1 MRYIQLLILFNCLI
15 AQSKYP
21 ADSLLSSEKTPTIYK
36 LGLLPIAGW
45 QRISYNTNF
54 FNCQFYPSC
63 SNYGAHA
70 IGKYGIIRGGVI
82 ASDRII
88 RCNPFAIYY
97 HIDINRPFNES
108 DGRLIDPVVQRALS
122 TSTRSPLFAALLSSF
137 IPGAGRAYSGRLFDG
152 IMGLWTFYLTGSSA
166 YLAIK
171 DERPFAGPFLGII
184 ATYVYLGEIYGA
196 WRAAKYYQK
205 PRK

>member
-1 MRYIQLLILFNCLI
+1 M
-15 AQSKYP
+15 A
-21 ADSLLSSEKTPTIYK
+21 
-36 LGLLPIAGW
+36 
-45 QRISYNTNF
+45 
-54 FNCQFYPSC
+54 
-63 SNYGAHA
+63 
-70 IGKYGIIRGGVI
+70 
-82 ASDRII
+82 
-88 RCNPFAIYY
+88 
-97 HIDINRPFNES
+97 
-108 DGRLIDPVVQRALS
+108 QRALS
-122 TSTRSPLFAALLSSF
+122 TSTRSPLLAALLSSF

-171 DERPFAGPFLGII
+171 DERPFAGPFLGIM

>member
-1 MRYIQLLILFNCLI
+1 MRCIKLLILFNCLV

-21 ADSLLSSEKTPTIYK
+21 ADSLLISKQTPILYK
-36 LGLLPIAGW
+36 IGLIPIAGW

-70 IGKYGIIRGGVI
+70 ISEYGIIRGGVI
-82 ASDRII
+82 ASDRVI

-97 HIDINRPFNES
+97 HIDIGHPFNES
-108 DGRLIDPVVQRALS
+108 DGRLIDPVGQTTLS
-122 TSTRSPLFAALLSSF
+122 TGTKSPFFAALLSVF
-137 IPGAGRAYSGRLFDG
+137 IPGAGRAYTGRSFDG
-152 IMGLWTFYLTGSSA
+152 LMGLWTVYLTGSSA
-166 YLAIK
+166 YLAMK
-171 DERPFAGPFLGII
+171 DERPVAGPFLGIM

-196 WRAAKYYQK
+196 WRAAKHYQK